1 VKTEEERYL
10 RSVRKPGVRLAPAAA
25 AAQWEAPG
33 GGIVAESE
41 SLATAQTVSMGFQGL
56 GSCLIFLFWLLYKIF
71 FLQTYY
77 RKLFSYLNLSTVRPL
92 HSRAQRSWRTRD
104 QAGPRIA
111 PRRHSPCN
119 TVGCQP
125 LLTPLSIYQFGRCYF
140 FFLLLFFF
148 PTSSLSLPCAA
159 TDDLEVRSLL

>member
-56 GSCLIFLFWLLYKIF
+56 GSCLIFLFWLFYKIF

-77 RKLFSYLNLSTVRPL
+77 RKLFSYLNLSTVRPCIEGHKEVSAL
-92 HSRAQRSWRTRD
+92 
-104 QAGPRIA
+104 GIK
-111 PRRHSPCN
+111 
-119 TVGCQP
+119 
-125 LLTPLSIYQFGRCYF
+125 L
-140 FFLLLFFF
+140 
-148 PTSSLSLPCAA
+148 
-159 TDDLEVRSLL
+159 DLGSHHLDTGLVTQ

>member
-56 GSCLIFLFWLLYKIF
+56 GSCLIFLFWLFYKIF
-71 FLQTYY
+71 FLQTYCS
-77 RKLFSYLNLSTVRPL
+77 KLFSYLNLSTVRPYL
-92 HSRAQRSWRTRD
+92 HRRAKE
-104 QAGPRIA
+104 
-111 PRRHSPCN
+111 
-119 TVGCQP
+119 VGA
-125 LLTPLSIYQFGRCYF
+125 LGIT
-140 FFLLLFFF
+140 
-148 PTSSLSLPCAA
+148 
-159 TDDLEVRSLL
+159 LELGSHHVDKGLVT